1 MPNYIELVEKYL
13 PVLDEQYRL
22 ESRSAILDYPK
33 EWVEDT
39 KDAKKVKIAKMRV
52 DKLGNYS
59 RQNGFVKGSADLTW
73 EEHTFTQDRGRS
85 IQVDHMDNQE
95 TFGMAFG
102 RLAGRFQKDAI
113 IPELDAYR
121 FATYYQ
127 KAGTK
132 LTFTVTSGA
141 ILKLIDNLDAQ
152 FTDDEVADNTIIFA
166 NPTVFNF
173 MINDP
178 QITKHISVLDSSDKT
193 INKKIYMYDNHM
205 IVKVPSKRF
214 YTAIEQYDGVTAGQ
228 EVGGYVPAADASV
241 IGLMMIDPNA
251 VVQISKRAIAR
262 YWAPSRELAAG
273 TDGVNPDADAWKF
286 DFRVYHDAWVLEE
299 KVAGIAA
306 AIVVGDSGTALNGV
320 KVVDGTFDATGGT
333 GTWVAGGTTFHTE
346 LKGTTAEVYGV
357 IPYKDADESIT
368 GLGAGNRY
376 DARFYNANITSK
388 SQLPSGNIGRALTS
402 AGTWNEFTKDA
413 FEDDGSFILSC
424 VINNMRVGI
433 VEITWATGE
442 TVTYTINTLNAKLEA
457 AE

>member
-1 MPNYIELVEKYL
+1 MANVIELVEKYL
-13 PVLDEQYRL
+13 PVLDEQYRA
-22 ESRSAILDYPK
+22 ESRSAVLDYPK
-33 EWVEDT
+33 EWVQDT
-39 KDAKKVKIAKMRV
+39 KDAKKVKLAKMRV
-52 DKLGNYS
+52 DKMGNYS
-59 RQNGFVKGSADLTW
+59 REKGFVKGSADLTW

-141 ILKLIDNLDAQ
+141 ILKLIDDLDAQ
-152 FTDDEVADNTIIFA
+152 FTDDEVDGDALIFSNA
-166 NPTVFNF
+166 QVFNF

-178 QITKHISVLDSSDKT
+178 QIVKHISVVDSSDKA
-193 INKKIYMYDNHM
+193 INKKIYMYDNHP
-205 IVKVPSKRF
+205 IHKVPKKRF
-214 YTAIEQYDGVTAGQ
+214 YTKIVQYDGETAGQ
-228 EVGGYVPAADASV
+228 EEGGYVPAPDAQV

-262 YWAPSRELAAG
+262 IWAPSRELAAG
-273 TDGVNPDADAWKF
+273 TDGVNPDADAWRF

-306 AIVVGDSGTALNGV
+306 AVVVGDSNTALNAVTPIVGAYDSSTSTFTPGNVDFGV
-320 KVVDGTFDATGGT
+320 NMMGTTLNVYGTLPYEDADAT
-333 GTWVAGGTTFHTE
+333 
-346 LKGTTAEVYGV
+346 L
-357 IPYKDADESIT
+357 
-368 GLGAGNRY
+368 GLEAGNR
-376 DARFYNANITSK
+376 FTVKFKNANITAK
-388 SQLPSGNIGRALTS
+388 SQLPAGVIGRTLKS
-402 AGTWNEFTKDA
+402 DGTWQEYTKDA
-413 FEDDGSFILSC
+413 FEDDGSLILVSN
-424 VINNMRVGI
+424 VNNIRVGL
-433 VEITWATGE
+433 VEITWITGE
-442 TVTYTINTLNAKLEA
+442 KITYTINTLGAQLEA

>member
-1 MPNYIELVEKYL
+1 MANYIELVEKYL

-33 EWVEDT
+33 EWVQDT

-52 DKLGNYS
+52 DKMGNYS
-59 RQNGFVKGSADLTW
+59 RQKGFVKGSADLTW
-73 EEHTFTQDRGRS
+73 EEHEFTQDRGRS

-127 KAGTK
+127 NAGTK

-152 FTDDEVADNTIIFA
+152 FTDDEVADDTIIFA

-178 QITKHISVLDSSDKT
+178 QIVKHISVLDSSDKT
-193 INKKIYMYDNHM
+193 INKKIYMYDNHV

-214 YTAIEQYDGVTAGQ
+214 YTKIVQYDGETAGQ
-228 EVGGYVPAADASV
+228 EIGGYVPADDAQV
-241 IGLMMIDPNA
+241 IGLMMVDPNA

-262 YWAPSRELAAG
+262 IWAPNRELAAG

-299 KVAGIAA
+299 KIAGIAA
-306 AIVVGDSGTALNGV
+306 AIVVGDSGTSLNGV
-320 KVVDGTFDATGGT
+320 KVTPVSGATYNVET
-333 GTWVAGGTTFHTE
+333 AGTTVLFN
-346 LKGTTAEVYGV
+346 GT
-357 IPYKDADESIT
+357 IPYEDADSSL
-368 GLGAGNRY
+368 GLDAGNRINIT
-376 DARFYNANITSK
+376 FKNANITAK
-388 SQLPSGNIGRALTS
+388 SQLPSGTICKTLKS
-402 AGTWNEFTKDA
+402 DGTYQTYTKDN
-413 FEDDGSFILSC
+413 FESDGSLKL
-424 VINNMRVGI
+424 VANVNDLRVGI
-433 VEITWATGE
+433 VEITWAAGE
-442 TVTYTINTLNAKLEA
+442 TVTYTTNTLNAKLAPA
-457 AE
+457 A

>member
-22 ESRSAILDYPK
+22 ESRSAVLDYPK
-33 EWVEDT
+33 EWIEET
-39 KDAKKVKIAKMRV
+39 RDAKKVKIAKMRV

-59 RQNGFVKGSADLTW
+59 RASGFVKGSADLTW

-85 IQVDHMDNQE
+85 IQIDHMDNQE
-95 TFGMAFG
+95 TFGLAFG

-132 LTFTVTSGA
+132 LTFTVTSGS

-152 FTDDEVADNTIIFA
+152 FTDNEVGDNTIIFA

-178 QITKHISVLDSSDKT
+178 QLLKHINVVDSSDKT

-214 YTAIEQYDGVTAGQ
+214 YTSIDQYDGETAGQ
-228 EVGGYVPAADASV
+228 EVGGYVPSANAEV

-273 TDGVNPDADAWKF
+273 ADGVNPDADAWRF
-286 DFRVYHDAWVLEE
+286 DFRVYHDAWVLDE
-299 KVAGIAA
+299 KIAGIAA
-306 AIVVGDSGTALNGV
+306 AVVKGDSGTSLNGISIATEANATYG
-320 KVVDGTFDATGGT
+320 VDM
-333 GTWVAGGTTFHTE
+333 
-346 LKGTTAEVYGV
+346 KGTTLVFAGT
-357 IPYKDADESIT
+357 IPYKDADAEL
-368 GLGAGNRY
+368 GLDAGNRI
-376 DARFYNANITSK
+376 DITFKNQNITAK
-388 SQLPSGNIGRALTS
+388 SQLPDGNICRTLKS
-402 AGTWNEFTKDA
+402 DGTWQTYTKSA
-413 FEDDGSFILSC
+413 FEDDGSLNL
-424 VINNMRVGI
+424 VANVNNLRVGI

-442 TVTYTINTLNAKLEA
+442 TVTYTVNTLGAKLA
-457 AE
+457 PSA

>member
-1 MPNYIELVEKYL
+1 MPNIIELVEKYL
-13 PVLDEQYRL
+13 PVLDEQYRA
-22 ESRSAILDYPK
+22 ESRSAVLDYPK
-33 EWVEDT
+33 EWIQET
-39 KDAKKVKIAKMRV
+39 KDAKKIKIAKMRV

-132 LTFTVTSGA
+132 VSFTVESNA
-141 ILKLIDNLDAQ
+141 ILKLIDMLDAQ
-152 FTDDEVADNTIIFA
+152 MEDDEVGNDTLMFV
-166 NPTVFNF
+166 NPTVFSY

-178 QITKHISVLDSSDKT
+178 SLLRHISVADSGDKT

-214 YTAIEQYDGVTAGQ
+214 LTAITQYDGETAGQ
-228 EVGGYVPAADASV
+228 EEGGYVPAAGSSV
-241 IGLMMIDPNA
+241 IGLMLVDPNA

-262 YWAPSRELAAG
+262 VWAPSRELAAG

-286 DFRVYHDAWVLEE
+286 DFRVYHDAWVLDE
-299 KVAGIAA
+299 KVKGIAA
-306 AIVVGDSGTALNGV
+306 ALVTEGTATKTLVGLSIDTSAVTKTFTVGDTFASTGLKGNALYSN
-320 KVVDGTFDATGGT
+320 GTFDDVTSDLVVTAPDMTTAGT
-333 GTWVAGGTTFHTE
+333 KEVSVAYTEDGTTV
-346 LKGTTAEVYGV
+346 TASYT
-357 IPYKDADESIT
+357 IT
-368 GLGAGNRY
+368 V
-376 DARFYNANITSK
+376 
-388 SQLPSGNIGRALTS
+388 TS
-402 AGTWNEFTKDA
+402 A
-413 FEDDGSFILSC
+413 
-424 VINNMRVGI
+424 
-433 VEITWATGE
+433 
-442 TVTYTINTLNAKLEA
+442 
-457 AE
+457 

>member
-1 MPNYIELVEKYL
+1 MANYIELVEKYL

-22 ESRSAILDYPK
+22 ESRSSVLDYPK
-33 EWVEDT
+33 EWIEET
-39 KDAKKVKIAKMRV
+39 RDAKKIKIAKMRV

-73 EEHTFTQDRGRS
+73 EEHEFTQDRGRS

-132 LTFTVTSGA
+132 VSFTVESNA
-141 ILKLIDNLDAQ
+141 ILKLIDMLDAQ
-152 FTDDEVADNTIIFA
+152 MEDDEVGNDTIMFT
-166 NPTVFNF
+166 NPTVFSY

-178 QITKHISVLDSSDKT
+178 SLLRHISVADSSDKT

-214 YTAIEQYDGVTAGQ
+214 YTAITQYDGETAGQ
-228 EVGGYVPAADASV
+228 EEGGYVPAAGASV
-241 IGLMMIDPNA
+241 IGLMLVDPNA

-262 YWAPSRELAAG
+262 VWAPSRELAAG

-286 DFRVYHDAWVLEE
+286 DFRVYHDAWVLDE
-299 KVAGIAA
+299 KVKGIAA
-306 AIVVGDSGTALNGV
+306 AIVTEGTTTKTLVGLSLDTSGVTKTFTEGDTFSSTGLKGNALYSNGTFEDVTADL
-320 KVVDGTFDATGGT
+320 VVDSTG
-333 GTWVAGGTTFHTE
+333 VNMA
-346 LKGTTAEVYGV
+346 A
-357 IPYKDADESIT
+357 
-368 GLGAGNRY
+368 
-376 DARFYNANITSK
+376 
-388 SQLPSGNIGRALTS
+388 
-402 AGTWNEFTKDA
+402 AGTYAVTVSYT
-413 FEDDGSFILSC
+413 DDDSNTVSAEYTI
-424 VINNMRVGI
+424 
-433 VEITWATGE
+433 
-442 TVTYTINTLNAKLEA
+442 TVTA
-457 AE
+457 A